1 LAIGAYLCNGN
12 QTDTPK
18 RQLRAISE
26 FDQPPQPRTSQGS
39 PAAFSDGAMLLE
51 APVVSVSR
59 REELPAP
66 IVIPRERHVLAR
78 ELQRELKRV
87 GCYKGPLNGTWT
99 PSTRGAMAKLIERV
113 NARLPT
119 AEPDAAL
126 YALTR
131 AQSLDV
137 CGGCPTGQ
145 SFDVQGRRT
154 PAAILSGSRR
164 TSKLSSGRDQRTD
177 PAAWSNLRVT
187 RSDTSSSLAGSVDSS
202 EVAALVRTVFP
213 LR

>member
-1 LAIGAYLCNGN
+1 
-12 QTDTPK
+12 
-18 RQLRAISE
+18 
-26 FDQPPQPRTSQGS
+26 
-39 PAAFSDGAMLLE
+39 MLLE

-66 IVIPRERHVLAR
+66 IVIPREQHVLAC

-99 PSTRGAMAKLIERV
+99 PSTRRAMAKLIERV
-113 NARLPT
+113 IARLST

-137 CGGCPTGQ
+137 CGSCPTGQ

-202 EVAALVRTVFP
+202 SITKKHEGVRQSERHPRQRQSAEHVRRRSREGPHQRTWVHRVFGSHS
-213 LR
+213 LH

>member
-1 LAIGAYLCNGN
+1 
-12 QTDTPK
+12 
-18 RQLRAISE
+18 
-26 FDQPPQPRTSQGS
+26 
-39 PAAFSDGAMLLE
+39 
-51 APVVSVSR
+51 
-59 REELPAP
+59 
-66 IVIPRERHVLAR
+66 
-78 ELQRELKRV
+78 
-87 GCYKGPLNGTWT
+87 
-99 PSTRGAMAKLIERV
+99 MAKLIERV
-113 NARLPT
+113 IARLST

-137 CGGCPTGQ
+137 CGSCPTGQ

-202 EVAALVRTVFP
+202 SITKKHEAVRQSERHPRQRRNAEYVRPGRARVHISRLGFIAYLEAIASTSIALANAGSFNVFGQPPPVTAAGP
-213 LR
+213 LRRFGSRS